1 MSLPASWVDRI
12 FEKLTVAYGHDFLRR
27 WEGLDMAMV
36 KADWAEELAG
46 YGSMPYAIKY
56 GIEHLPADKPPTAKQ
71 FRAICNTVPVA
82 TQMALPA
89 PLEKPSP
96 AVLERIASVGV
107 VAGDPRAWA
116 NRLRDIELNHGGY
129 MPNGLKMTRA
139 AREMWR
145 TALAAA

>member
-46 YGSMPYAIKY
+46 YGAMPQAIKY
-56 GIEHLPADKPPTAKQ
+56 GLDHLPADKPPTAKQ

-89 PLEKPSP
+89 PVNKPSP
-96 AVLERIASVGV
+96 QVLARIATVGQV
-107 VAGDPRAWA
+107 SGDPKAWA
-116 NRLRDIELNHGGY
+116 RK
-129 MPNGLKMTRA
+129 LK
-139 AREMWR
+139 AREEQGDRLTAAQRSMWR
-145 TALAAA
+145 TALESEAVAA